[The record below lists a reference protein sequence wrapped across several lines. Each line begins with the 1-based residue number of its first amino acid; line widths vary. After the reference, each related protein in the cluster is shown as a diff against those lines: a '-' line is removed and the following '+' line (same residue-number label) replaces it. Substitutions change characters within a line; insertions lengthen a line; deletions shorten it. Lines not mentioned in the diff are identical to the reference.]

1 MMYGERDCHKPQWLW
16 IDLTGLLDFSVL
28 EENGENGDETKWTD
42 SRYLVMVETKDLVD
56 GLAVG
61 ML

>member
-1 MMYGERDCHKPQWLW
+1 MMYGERDCHKLQWLW
-16 IDLTGLLDFSVL
+16 TDLTGLLDFSVL